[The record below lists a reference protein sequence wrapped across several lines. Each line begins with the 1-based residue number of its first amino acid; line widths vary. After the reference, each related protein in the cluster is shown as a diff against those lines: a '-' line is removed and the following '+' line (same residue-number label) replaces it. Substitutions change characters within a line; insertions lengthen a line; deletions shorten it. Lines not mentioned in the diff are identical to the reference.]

1 MATVAAPA
9 VAVAR
14 SGRAVLRTTTVA
26 IVGAVACVLTAAGVG
41 LADASG
47 VDAWTLVR
55 AATVGLYVA
64 IGTYTWWRRP
74 ASRFGA
80 MLAETGLLF
89 ALASLNASTDP
100 LAHTIGRVALAV
112 VVLYLAYAFLCFP
125 RDRLESPLERRLM
138 GAFVVAAGA
147 LWLVTL
153 PLVQTLPAS
162 GPIVDCGNRCPDNAF
177 QLVETPDAV
186 STGLGLA
193 VNGVTALG
201 LVAVIA
207 LLVGRASSP
216 AILRRRL
223 VLPVLGS
230 AIALAAAYA
239 AYTLLRQLDVEGL
252 TGLKVTGAAAALAI
266 PLSMLVGQ
274 VRGRV
279 FAATSLVALV
289 GRVGGE
295 PTTAAR
301 VEALLREALGDPRL
315 RFVLRRPGT
324 GYVDVEGHE
333 VELPVGRRD
342 VRVTPVLRNGEP
354 VAALVHDAALDE
366 GSGIPEGLA
375 ATALMLHEN
384 AQLVTDLRDSRARI
398 VASGQQERLRLE
410 RNLHD
415 GAQQRLFNIQLKL
428 TEARS
433 RASDPQLARTLDDL
447 TADTA
452 ATVDELRTLAHGLY
466 PTVLRERGLLDALR
480 AAARGAAVP
489 VNVEDGGLGRCAPT
503 VEEAVYYCVLEAV
516 QNTTK
521 HAGPGARATVRLE
534 RAGDGLRF
542 TVVDDGAGFDPGQR
556 ADGIGL
562 VSMRDRIGAAGG
574 TLEVVSRPGA
584 GTTVSGVV
592 PNGIVLSG

>member
-1 MATVAAPA
+1 MATIAAPA
-9 VAVAR
+9 IATAR
-14 SGRAVLRTTTVA
+14 SGRGLLRAATVA
-26 IVGAVACVLTAAGVG
+26 TVGAVACVLTAAGVG
-41 LADASG
+41 LADAAG
-47 VDAWTLVR
+47 VDGWSFVR
-55 AATVGLYVA
+55 AALVCSYVA

-89 ALASLNASTDP
+89 AVASLNASTDE
-100 LAHTIGRVALAV
+100 LAHTVGRVALAV

-138 GAFVVAAGA
+138 MGFVAATGA

-153 PLVQTLPAS
+153 PLVETLPAS
-162 GPIVDCGNRCPDNAF
+162 GPIVDCGDRCPDNAF
-177 QLVETPDAV
+177 QLVDTPDAV
-186 STGLGLA
+186 STGFGFA
-193 VNGVTALG
+193 VNGVTALALAG
-201 LVAVIA
+201 VIA
-207 LLVGRASSP
+207 LLVGRAGSP
-216 AILRRRL
+216 AVLRRRL
-223 VLPVLGS
+223 ILPVLGS
-230 AIALAAAYA
+230 AIALAAAYS
-239 AYTLLRQLDVEGL
+239 AYTVLRQLDVEGL
-252 TGLKVTGAAAALAI
+252 TGLKVAGAAAALAI

-295 PTTAAR
+295 PVTAAR
-301 VEALLREALGDPRL
+301 VEGLIRDALGDPQL
-315 RFVLRRPGT
+315 RFALRRPGS
-324 GYVDVEGHE
+324 GYVDVDGHA

-342 VRVTPVLRNGEP
+342 VGVTPVVRNGEP

-366 GSGIPEGLA
+366 GSGLAGGLA
-375 ATALMLHEN
+375 ATALLLLEN
-384 AQLVTDLRDSRARI
+384 AQLVTELRDSRARI
-398 VASGQQERLRLE
+398 VSSGQQERLRLE

-433 RASDPQLARTLDDL
+433 RASDPQLARALDEL

-466 PTVLRERGLLDALR
+466 PTVLRERGLVDALR
-480 AAARGAAVP
+480 AAARGAPLP
-489 VNVEDGGLGRCAPT
+489 VRVVDEGLGRCAPT
-503 VEEAVYYCVLEAV
+503 IEEAVYFCVLEAI

-521 HAGPGARATVRLE
+521 HAGPGARSTVRLE
-534 RAGDGLRF
+534 RAGDELRF
-542 TVVDDGAGFDPGQR
+542 IVSDDGAGFDAARRG
-556 ADGIGL
+556 DGIGL

-574 TLEVVSRPGA
+574 TLDVVSRPGD
-584 GTTVSGVV
+584 GTTVSGIV
-592 PNGIVLSG
+592 PSG